1 MKKQWIAG
9 IALLAMSSTY
19 CLASDV
25 TPPTDKILKDQFYA
39 DFTGLMRLDDI
50 ALKLISAEGNLAT
63 WSAEGDMSATED
75 LYSMV
80 GMAGDYKFMEKNWVK
95 GHPVKFSAMVTS
107 IGTPTSGWRTEFFSM
122 QTAAKNI
129 GYPLPKTESKDQ
141 YLVITDSNFYPK
153 LAKIEASY
161 HDKKIAQE
169 KAQIQMEQVLKKI
182 AELDTQIKQSWGKD
196 ANGMPRT
203 RSDVMQEKL
212 QKMYEIDRQNDP
224 LKFENHY
231 YKTVYDPALAACQA
245 KPECDAAPLRAA
257 RDSALNEQK
266 RDYYRQHALMSAK
279 ITEEMEALD
288 EKLKPLYDQQSELR
302 SQGMKWDTQSSQLK
316 NEYERWDREIT
327 DLRRKG
333 IIK

>member
-1 MKKQWIAG
+1 MKKQWTAG
-9 IALLAMSSTY
+9 IVLLAMLSTY
-19 CLASDV
+19 CLANDV

-39 DFTGLMRLDDI
+39 DFTGLMKLDDI
-50 ALKLISAEGNLAT
+50 SLKLISAEGNQAT

-95 GHPVKFSAMVTS
+95 GHQVKFSAMVTS
-107 IGTPTSGWRTEFFSM
+107 VGTPASGLRTEFFSM

-129 GYPLPKTESKDQ
+129 GYPLSKTENKDQ

-153 LAKIEASY
+153 LARIEASY

-169 KAQIQMEQVLKKI
+169 KAQSQIDKVEKQI
-182 AELDTQIKQSWGKD
+182 ADLDTQIKQSWGKD
-196 ANGMPRT
+196 ANGNPRT

-212 QKMYEIDRQNDP
+212 QQMYEIDRQNDP

-231 YKTVYDPALAACQA
+231 YKTVYDPALASCQA

-257 RDSALNEQK
+257 RDTALNEQK
-266 RDYYRQHALMSAK
+266 REYYRQHALMNAK
-279 ITEEMEALD
+279 IKEEMAAQD

-302 SQGMKWDTQSSQLK
+302 GQGMALDTQINQLK
-316 NEYERWDREIT
+316 SEYERWDREIT

>member
-9 IALLAMSSTY
+9 IVLFAMSSTY
-19 CLASDV
+19 CLANDV

-39 DFTGLMRLDDI
+39 DFTGLMKLDDI
-50 ALKLISAEGNLAT
+50 SLKLISAEGNQAT

-95 GHPVKFSAMVTS
+95 GHQVKFSAMVAS
-107 IGTPTSGWRTEFFSM
+107 VGTPASGWRTEFFSM
-122 QTAAKNI
+122 QTAAKNV
-129 GYPLPKTESKDQ
+129 GYPLPKTENKAQ
-141 YLVITDSNFYPK
+141 YLVMTDSNFYPK
-153 LAKIEASY
+153 LAKIQASY

-169 KAQIQMEQVLKKI
+169 KAQSQMEQVLKKI
-182 AELDTQIKQSWGKD
+182 AELDTQIEQSWGKD
-196 ANGMPRT
+196 ANGKYRT

-212 QKMYEIDRQNDP
+212 EKMYEVDRQNDP

-231 YKTVYDPALAACQA
+231 YKTVYEPALAACQA
-245 KPECDAAPLRAA
+245 KPECDAASLRAA
-257 RDSALNEQK
+257 RDSAINEQK
-266 RDYYRQHALMSAK
+266 RDYHRQHALMSAK
-279 ITEEMEALD
+279 IKEEMEALD
-288 EKLKPLYDQQSELR
+288 EKLKPLYNQQSELR
-302 SQGMKWDTQSSQLK
+302 SQGMEWDTQSNQLK